1 MSTSL
6 RKQELIF
13 GSIYAVVQFFLL
25 PEAAFLLHNIFHIP
39 MWILQT
45 VVFGVNFLFTIL
57 IFRHFLLA
65 SCKTALSGPLKTAGF
80 TALGLVLYYIGNF
93 TVSCFIFYL
102 HPDYLNLND
111 AGISSLA
118 QDGGLWIAAGT
129 VLLVPATEECLFR
142 GLLFRGL
149 YDRSPVAAWLVS
161 ACSFS
166 AVHILGYV
174 GVYDSLALVLAF
186 LQYLPAG
193 LALSYAYKASGTIL
207 APILM
212 HTVINLIGISILI
225 L

>member
-1 MSTSL
+1 MSTPL
-6 RKQELIF
+6 RKPEIIF
-13 GSIYAVVQFFLL
+13 GSIYGLVQFLLL
-25 PEAAFLLHNIFHIP
+25 PEIAFLLHNIFHMP
-39 MWILQT
+39 MWILQAA
-45 VVFGVNFLFTIL
+45 VFGVNFLCTIL

-65 SCKTALSGPLKTAGF
+65 SCKTALSTPLKTAGF
-80 TALGLVLYYIGNF
+80 TALGLVLYYIGSF
-93 TVSCFIFYL
+93 TVSILILYL
-102 HPDYLNLND
+102 QPDYLNLND

-129 VLLVPATEECLFR
+129 VLLVPVAEECLFR
-142 GLLFRGL
+142 GLLFRGI
-149 YDRSPVAAWLVS
+149 YDRSPVAAWIVS
-161 ACSFS
+161 AGCFS

-193 LALSYAYKASGTIL
+193 LTLSYAYRASGTIL
-207 APILM
+207 TPILM